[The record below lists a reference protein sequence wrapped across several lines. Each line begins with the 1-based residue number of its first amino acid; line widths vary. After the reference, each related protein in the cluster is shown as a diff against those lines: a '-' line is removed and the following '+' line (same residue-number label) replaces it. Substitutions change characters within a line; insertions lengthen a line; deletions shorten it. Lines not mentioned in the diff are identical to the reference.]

1 MGRYIIVVGYM
12 GSGKTTVSRG
22 LERKYGFR
30 RLEMDALIEE
40 KAHMSISEIFRTQG
54 EQGFRRMET
63 DLLLKIA
70 KKKSD
75 ADPDTVL
82 SAGGGTVLREEN
94 RKLLK
99 EIGEVIYLRITPE
112 EVIARLG
119 NDRSRPMLNAPGEK
133 VRPLQEHRAEQLR
146 ALGFR
151 VYVADGVEQIRE
163 MMEYREPMYRDAADR
178 EIDAGHRKPE
188 EIAEE
193 ILKTV

>member
-1 MGRYIIVVGYM
+1 M
-12 GSGKTTVSRG
+12 SRC

-70 KKKSD
+70 EKKSD

-119 NDRSRPMLNAPGEK
+119 NDRSRPMLNAPDRE
-133 VRPLQEHRAEQLR
+133 R
-146 ALGFR
+146 
-151 VYVADGVEQIRE
+151 QIRE

>member
-1 MGRYIIVVGYM
+1 M
-12 GSGKTTVSRG
+12 GSGKTTVSRC

-99 EIGEVIYLRITPE
+99 EIADAEC
-112 EVIARLG
+112 
-119 NDRSRPMLNAPGEK
+119 PG
-133 VRPLQEHRAEQLR
+133 PRA
-146 ALGFR
+146 ADPGD
-151 VYVADGVEQIRE
+151 DGVQG
-163 MMEYREPMYRDAADR
+163 ADVPR
-178 EIDAGHRKPE
+178 CR
-188 EIAEE
+188 
-193 ILKTV
+193 